1 MIKIIL
7 ILLLLILIGSMV
19 LSIYNL
25 LIKQEKL
32 EDVVISYEN
41 FLKELNNEISL
52 SDKKLSEIDNKGTFK
67 SDDEVGFFFTY
78 IKNIQ
83 SKLNQFKIEL

>member
-1 MIKIIL
+1 
-7 ILLLLILIGSMV
+7 MV